1 MKVKYMIFAFGILP
15 LVFLLTITS
24 YFAAFAITVMTG
36 GVNVLETDTAMV
48 NQGIFNIIRY
58 TLIIVICG
66 WVYYRS
72 FMQDSYSSSD
82 TKKIIKH
89 VISPVNLLMIITIGA
104 CIQFAT
110 DAVLYILGTL
120 LPESFTS
127 YSAMINEYKG
137 NPSILFIATTVLL
150 APFAEELIFRG
161 LILKFARKS
170 LEVETNTNEKAKETK
185 KDTKK
190 ESTQNAK
197 KEIKKDTPKEIKEEA
212 KQEGKNKSK
221 EKSIKFDTNKKAQ
234 MIAIIIQAVLFAL
247 YHGNL
252 IQICYALI
260 FGILFGIIAVKFNS
274 LVPSTLIHMVVNG
287 TLYLIPDSFFENI
300 PYACAVFAVA
310 FILLIFTYVMFLKS
324 HKHLSSVESHL
335 D

>member
-1 MKVKYMIFAFGILP
+1 MKVKYMIIAFGILP

-36 GVNVLETDTAMV
+36 GVNVLETDTALV

-58 TLIIVICG
+58 TMIIIVCG
-66 WVYYRS
+66 WIYYRS
-72 FMQDSYSSSD
+72 FIKDFSSSD
-82 TKKIIKH
+82 TKKKASEKTSKKIKDISEKSIESDKQNSLIDIFKH
-89 VISPVNLLMIITIGA
+89 VIRPVNLLMIVTIGA

-120 LPESFTS
+120 LPEQFTS
-127 YSAMINEYKG
+127 YSAMIKEYKG
-137 NPSILFIATTVLL
+137 NSSILFIATTILL

-161 LILKFARKS
+161 LILKFARKA
-170 LEVETNTNEKAKETK
+170 LEKE
-185 KDTKK
+185 
-190 ESTQNAK
+190 
-197 KEIKKDTPKEIKEEA
+197 
-212 KQEGKNKSK
+212 
-221 EKSIKFDTNKKAQ
+221 NKKAQ

-260 FGILFGIIAVKFNS
+260 FGIMFGIIAVKFNS
-274 LVPSTLIHMVVNG
+274 LLPSTLTHMVVNG
-287 TLYLIPDSFFENI
+287 TLYIIPDDIFESI

-310 FILLIFTYVMFLKS
+310 FALLIFTYVMFLKS
-324 HKHLSSVESHL
+324 HTKLSSIESHL

>member
-66 WVYYRS
+66 WIYYRS

-82 TKKIIKH
+82 SKKIIKH

-170 LEVETNTNEKAKETK
+170 LEVENTAREKGKEVK
-185 KDTKK
+185 KD
-190 ESTQNAK
+190 AK
-197 KEIKKDTPKEIKEEA
+197 KEA
-212 KQEGKNKSK
+212 KNKSK

-300 PYACAVFAVA
+300 PYACAVFGVA

>member
-1 MKVKYMIFAFGILP
+1 MKVKYMIIALGILP
-15 LVFLLTITS
+15 LVYLLTITS

-58 TLIIVICG
+58 TMIIIVCG
-66 WVYYRS
+66 WIYYRS
-72 FMQDSYSSSD
+72 FIKNFYSSNAEDNFRTNIISIF
-82 TKKIIKH
+82 KHIIK
-89 VISPVNLLMIITIGA
+89 PVNLLMVVTIGA

-110 DAVLYILGTL
+110 DAVLFMLGTL
-120 LPESFTS
+120 LPEQFTS

-137 NPSILFIATTVLL
+137 NNSLLFIATTILL

-170 LEVETNTNEKAKETK
+170 LEKET
-185 KDTKK
+185 
-190 ESTQNAK
+190 EN
-197 KEIKKDTPKEIKEEA
+197 
-212 KQEGKNKSK
+212 K
-221 EKSIKFDTNKKAQ
+221 EKSTKKSDTETKDSKPIYTNKKAQ

-252 IQICYALI
+252 IQMCYALV
-260 FGILFGIIAVKFNS
+260 FGIMFGIIAVKFNS
-274 LVPSTLIHMVVNG
+274 LIPSTLTHMIVNG
-287 TLYLIPDSFFENI
+287 TLYIIPNDVFESI
-300 PYACAVFAVA
+300 PYACAVFAVSTA
-310 FILLIFTYVMFLKS
+310 LLIFTYVMFLKS
-324 HKHLSSVESHL
+324 QTKLSSVESHL

>member
-1 MKVKYMIFAFGILP
+1 MKVKYMIIALGILP
-15 LVFLLTITS
+15 LVYLLTITS

-58 TLIIVICG
+58 TMIIIVCG
-66 WVYYRS
+66 WIYYRS
-72 FMQDSYSSSD
+72 FIKNFYSSNAEDNFRTNIISIF
-82 TKKIIKH
+82 KHIIK
-89 VISPVNLLMIITIGA
+89 PVNLLMVVTIGA

-110 DAVLYILGTL
+110 DAVLFMLGTL
-120 LPESFTS
+120 LPEQFTS

-137 NPSILFIATTVLL
+137 NNSLLFIATTILL

-170 LEVETNTNEKAKETK
+170 LEKEN
-185 KDTKK
+185 DKK
-190 ESTQNAK
+190 EADK
-197 KEIKKDTPKEIKEEA
+197 KEI
-212 KQEGKNKSK
+212 
-221 EKSIKFDTNKKAQ
+221 NKKAQ

-252 IQICYALI
+252 IQMCYALI
-260 FGILFGIIAVKFNS
+260 FGIMFGIIAVKFNS
-274 LVPSTLIHMVVNG
+274 LIPSTLTHMIVNG
-287 TLYLIPDSFFENI
+287 TLYIIPNDVFESI
-300 PYACAVFAVA
+300 PYACAVFAVSTA
-310 FILLIFTYVMFLKS
+310 LLIFTYVMFLKS
-324 HKHLSSVESHL
+324 QTKLFSVESHL